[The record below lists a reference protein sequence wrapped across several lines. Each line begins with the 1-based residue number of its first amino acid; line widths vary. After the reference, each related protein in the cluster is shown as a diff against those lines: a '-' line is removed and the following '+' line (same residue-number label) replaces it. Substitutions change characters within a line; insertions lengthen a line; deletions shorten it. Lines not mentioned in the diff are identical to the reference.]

1 MPYILEPEVAG
12 GWGVGTI
19 ADISCHP
26 PVVTKLIYEFDG
38 WSGDDLLTSFPC
50 FIVTKPLADAIQS
63 SSLNGYELA
72 PVQVIKSDVFA
83 ELYPG
88 RELPEFLWLKVNGAV
103 GRNDFA
109 INNHHRLVVS
119 EAAFKLLSVSNITQ
133 CEVEPC

>member
-12 GWGVGTI
+12 GWGTDTI
-19 ADISCHP
+19 ADTSCHP
-26 PVVTKLIYEFDG
+26 PVVSKLIYEFEG

-50 FIVTKPLADAIQS
+50 FIVTKQLADSIHS

-72 PVQVIKSDVFA
+72 PVQVTKSDVFV

-88 RELPEFLWLKVNGAV
+88 RELPEFRWLKVNGVV

-119 EAAFKLLSVSNITQ
+119 EAAFKLLSASNITQ